1 MVNYRPRNPIDE
13 PYVILN
19 KSVDLQQEKSEV
31 AVIQSAMQV
40 TIKMYNANKIN
51 AEQVRDNYNKYLR
64 LLTVIKNN
72 GDSNADQV
80 IDYIKSLYQQSNIGN

>member
-1 MVNYRPRNPIDE
+1 
-13 PYVILN
+13 
-19 KSVDLQQEKSEV
+19 
-31 AVIQSAMQV
+31 MQV

-72 GDSNADQV
+72 GDSNANQV
-80 IDYIKSLYQQSNIGN
+80 IDNIKSLYQQSNIGN